1 MYAKSDLLHLFIAK
15 VKMSLPEL
23 DIQNLKISFSTP
35 SGKVTAVNGISFHLN
50 QGETLAL
57 VGESGCGKTVSA
69 LSILRLLPEPP
80 AEILSGKILFSG
92 QNILSLNAK
101 DLRGLRGRSISMIFQ
116 DPMTSL
122 NPVLSIGEQMVETLL
137 RHTTMTRQEAL
148 KKSADLLSRVE
159 LPLPKEKLKYYP
171 HQLSGGMRQ
180 RVMIAMSLACAPRV
194 LIADEPTTALDVL
207 IQAQILELLESLKK
221 ENGMSILII
230 THDLGVVAEIAQR
243 VLIMYAGEIVESGPA
258 RALLDN
264 PLHPYT
270 KGLIASLPKLG
281 ALKKLGARLQEIPG
295 NVPSLEQRPS
305 GCSFHPRCAW
315 AIEKC
320 KTQKPQLREAGVQR
334 QWSCHLEPGSL

>member
-1 MYAKSDLLHLFIAK
+1 
-15 VKMSLPEL
+15 MSSPEL
-23 DIQNLKISFSTP
+23 DIQNLKVSFATP
-35 SGKVTAVNGISFHLN
+35 KGRLTAVNGISFHLN

-80 AEILSGKILFSG
+80 AEISSGKILFAG
-92 QNILSLNAK
+92 QNLLSLKAK
-101 DLRGLRGRSISMIFQ
+101 ALQDLRGRSISMIFQ

-122 NPVLSIGEQMVETLL
+122 NPVLTIGEQMAETLL
-137 RHTTMTRQEAL
+137 RHTTMNRQEAL
-148 KKSADLLSRVE
+148 QKSANLLSRVE
-159 LPLPKEKLKYYP
+159 LPSPKEKLKHYP

-180 RVMIAMSLACAPRV
+180 RVMIAMALACSPKV

-207 IQAQILELLESLKK
+207 IQAQILELLENLKK
-221 ENGMSILII
+221 ETGMSIIII

-243 VLIMYAGEIVESGPA
+243 VLVMYAGEIVESGPA

-270 KGLIASLPKLG
+270 KGLIASVPKLG
-281 ALKKLGARLQEIPG
+281 VLNKSGARLEEIPG
-295 NVPSLEQRPS
+295 NVPSLDQRPS
-305 GCSFHPRCAW
+305 GCAFHPRCAW

-320 KTQKPQLREAGVQR
+320 KTQKPQLRDAEAHR

>member
-1 MYAKSDLLHLFIAK
+1 MP
-15 VKMSLPEL
+15 LPEL

-35 SGKVTAVNGISFHLN
+35 KGKLTAVNGISFNLN
-50 QGETLAL
+50 KGETLAL

-80 AEILSGKILFSG
+80 AEISSGKILFSG
-92 QNILSLNAK
+92 QNLLSLSAK
-101 DLRGLRGRSISMIFQ
+101 DLRDLRGRSISMIFQ
-116 DPMTSL
+116 DSMTSL
-122 NPVLSIGEQMVETLL
+122 NPVLSIGEQMVETFL
-137 RHTTMTRQEAL
+137 RHTAMTRQEAL
-148 KKSADLLSRVE
+148 QKSLDLLSQVE
-159 LPLPKEKLKYYP
+159 LSSPKEKLNYYP

-180 RVMIAMSLACAPRV
+180 RVMIAMSLACSPRV

-243 VLIMYAGEIVESGPA
+243 VMIMYAGEIVESGPA

-270 KGLIASLPKLG
+270 KGLIASVPKLG
-281 ALKKLGARLQEIPG
+281 AQKKLGARLDEIPG
-295 NVPSLEQRPS
+295 NVPSLEQRPA

-315 AIEKC
+315 AVEKC
-320 KTQKPQLREAGVQR
+320 KTQKPQLRETEGQR
-334 QWSCHLEPGSL
+334 QWSCHLDPGSL